1 MVEDVWP
8 MLGSVTLESG
18 RFLMVSTDRCGCQ
31 DTQGSLEMIAVSEL
45 YRFPT
50 MDGDA
55 EVRYLI
61 RSL

>member
-1 MVEDVWP
+1 

-61 RSL
+61 RFL